1 MKFGKTFVIP
11 DPDSR
16 LSHEPLKLV
25 SFQSE
30 PLVQNAEVT
39 THHVVSKSYRGK
51 TLACDKYGFQGGKR
65 YAKAISLDKLGAFCC
80 SFVVVLLSCC
90 LKSACSGAAA
100 GSILSFWFRWSVAY
114 KNFFD

>member
-1 MKFGKTFVIP
+1 MKCVKIW
-11 DPDSR
+11 DPEGER
-16 LSHEPLKLV
+16 
-25 SFQSE
+25 F
-30 PLVQNAEVT
+30 
-39 THHVVSKSYRGK
+39 
-51 TLACDKYGFQGGKR
+51 
-65 YAKAISLDKLGAFCC
+65 AKAISFDKLGAFCC